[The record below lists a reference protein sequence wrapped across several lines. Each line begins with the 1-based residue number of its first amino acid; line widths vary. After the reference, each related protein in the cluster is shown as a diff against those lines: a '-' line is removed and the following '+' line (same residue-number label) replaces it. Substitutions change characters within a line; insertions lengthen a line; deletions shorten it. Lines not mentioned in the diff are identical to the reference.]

1 MVYLRYMTEDSAAL
15 LALIGRHLAL
25 LVGRDC
31 PVSYAALQ
39 AQPVSEREA
48 WFVQSMASQHIFPP
62 ALLDH
67 FVRRFID
74 DFRLCMD
81 MLLHYTAPG
90 PCNAELLL
98 LRATDISDPYEGFPA
113 LEQPIAQSTERS
125 YGWATLTRG
134 RTTIRL
140 IPGSHETLPFEP
152 AVACLA
158 EELGVALGYR
168 ACELAATAEV
178 DQPAFQGLSEAD
190 WKTFLDHT
198 TAIYFRPGDVLIHQ
212 GDMARSLYIV
222 AEGQLEVVLSMA
234 NGARRHLRVVN
245 ASSVI
250 GDLAFLD
257 AQPRTASVIA
267 LTAGST
273 YRLTMEDFA
282 QLRQTAPA
290 LATAVLLDIAQV
302 VSRRFR
308 TLESQ
313 L

>member
-1 MVYLRYMTEDSAAL
+1 MALVALIDSRPTTHERQMVYLRYMTEDSAAL

-39 AQPVSEREA
+39 AQPVSSAKHGLCSPWRLTSSRLHCSTTCASIQTTFASA
-48 WFVQSMASQHIFPP
+48 WTCCCIIQHQ
-62 ALLDH
+62 DH
-67 FVRRFID
+67 
-74 DFRLCMD
+74 
-81 MLLHYTAPG
+81 
-90 PCNAELLL
+90 
-98 LRATDISDPYEGFPA
+98 ATPSCSCYDGYPDPYEGFPA

-234 NGARRHLRVVN
+234 HARVGICGLSTQARSLAISPSWMPNRVQRR
-245 ASSVI
+245 
-250 GDLAFLD
+250 LWRLP
-257 AQPRTASVIA
+257 QA
-267 LTAGST
+267 LPTG
-273 YRLTMEDFA
+273 
-282 QLRQTAPA
+282 
-290 LATAVLLDIAQV
+290 
-302 VSRRFR
+302 
-308 TLESQ
+308 
-313 L
+313 